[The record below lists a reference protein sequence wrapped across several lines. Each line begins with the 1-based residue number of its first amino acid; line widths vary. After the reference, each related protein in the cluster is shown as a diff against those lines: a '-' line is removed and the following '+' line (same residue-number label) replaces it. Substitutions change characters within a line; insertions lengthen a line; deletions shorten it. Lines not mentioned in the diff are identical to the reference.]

1 MRAGWLGGLAAWC
14 GFTLPSV
21 LMLIAFAALA
31 PNLSGPVGVGL
42 VHGLKLTAVA
52 IVSQAVWDMGRRL
65 CPDRTRVAIAL
76 GSIVLLSVL
85 TTIYAQL
92 LVIALGAVLGTFAC
106 RSDTAQTRP
115 EPAHSI
121 VSAIPVSRATSLAAL
136 VMFCVLLFG
145 VPVAANAMHA
155 AGSGALD
162 QALHLFD
169 AFYRSGALVF
179 GGGHVVLPLLQHQRA
194 IVDAVSAND
203 FLSGYGA
210 AQAVPGP
217 LFTFAAF
224 LGWLMTAAPYRLAG
238 AALATAA
245 IFLPGLLLVIAA
257 LPHWQSLRARASTA
271 ALFAGV
277 NAAVVGLLA
286 TALYSPVWT
295 SAVRAPIDFAI
306 AVIGFLLLVRWKM
319 PPLAVVTFCAVAGIA
334 QVTFR

>member
-1 MRAGWLGGLAAWC
+1 
-14 GFTLPSV
+14 
-21 LMLIAFAALA
+21 
-31 PNLSGPVGVGL
+31 
-42 VHGLKLTAVA
+42 
-52 IVSQAVWDMGRRL
+52 
-65 CPDRTRVAIAL
+65 
-76 GSIVLLSVL
+76 
-85 TTIYAQL
+85 
-92 LVIALGAVLGTFAC
+92 
-106 RSDTAQTRP
+106 
-115 EPAHSI
+115 
-121 VSAIPVSRATSLAAL
+121 
-136 VMFCVLLFG
+136 VLLFG
-145 VPVAANAMHA
+145 VPVAANAMHSA
-155 AGSGALD
+155 ASGTLD
-162 QALHLFD
+162 QTLHLFD

-179 GGGHVVLPLLQHQRA
+179 GGGHVVLPLLQHQRT
-194 IVDAVSAND
+194 IVDVVSAND

-224 LGWLMTAAPYRLAG
+224 LGWMMAAAPYRLVG
-238 AALATAA
+238 AALATVA

-257 LPHWQSLRARASTA
+257 LPHWQSLRSRAPTA

-334 QVTFR
+334 QGAFR